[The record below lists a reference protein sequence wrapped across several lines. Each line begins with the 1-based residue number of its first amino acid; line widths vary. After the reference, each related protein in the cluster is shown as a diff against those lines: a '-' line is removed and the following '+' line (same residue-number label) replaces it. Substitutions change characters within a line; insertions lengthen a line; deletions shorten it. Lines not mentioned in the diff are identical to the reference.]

1 MVLSRSAINRLG
13 KSIKDSCDVNQV
25 VRSDVFL
32 EYRSLGSVVQNE
44 FHKSIADLLPNRSVS
59 SRVKTIGTI
68 KEKLQR
74 EQSLQLSNMDDAVG
88 IRVTSDMT
96 LYEQDEVAG
105 QILTVY
111 PDSVVKDRRLHP
123 TSGYRA
129 LHIIVKHEII
139 RVEIQIRTEIQS
151 IWANAFERLAD
162 DWGRQI
168 RYGGDPNCD
177 IHGIVSKRKDY
188 VQSLSD
194 ISLNELA
201 FLEREISQVSE
212 SMVKNRVQRDT
223 SFDRRKTKP
232 RTKEEARRA
241 FILNHVDHLAS
252 VSSNKIEEARSYLR
266 LLVLEAVNES
276 LSIE

>member
-1 MVLSRSAINRLG
+1 MALSRSAINRLG
-13 KSIKDSCDVNQV
+13 KTIRDSDDVSQI

-32 EYRSLGSVVQNE
+32 EYRSLGAEVQSD
-44 FHKSIADLLPNRSVS
+44 FHRSIVDLLPNRSVS

-88 IRVTSDMT
+88 IRVTGDMN
-96 LYEQDEVAG
+96 LYEQDEVARRL
-105 QILTVY
+105 LTVY
-111 PDSVVKDRRLHP
+111 PDAVVKDRRLSP

-129 LHIIVKHEII
+129 LHLIVKHETLHI
-139 RVEIQIRTEIQS
+139 EIQIRTEIQS
-151 IWANAFERLAD
+151 IWANAYERLAD

-177 IHGIVSKRKDY
+177 IHGVVSKRRDY
-188 VQSLSD
+188 VQSLSE

-201 FLEREISQVSE
+201 FLENEISRVSE
-212 SMVKNRVQRDT
+212 SMANNRVQRDK
-223 SFDRRKTKP
+223 SSDRIKAKP
-232 RTKEEARRA
+232 RTKEEARMA
-241 FILNHVDHLAS
+241 FMMNQIDHLAT

-266 LLVLEAVNES
+266 LLVLESVNES

>member
-1 MVLSRSAINRLG
+1 MALSRSAINRLG
-13 KSIKDSCDVNQV
+13 KTIRDSDDVSQI
-25 VRSDVFL
+25 VRSDAFL
-32 EYRSLGSVVQNE
+32 EYRSLGAEVQSH
-44 FHKSIADLLPNRSVS
+44 FHRSIVDLLPNRSIS

-88 IRVTSDMT
+88 IRVTGDMA
-96 LYEQDEVAG
+96 LYEQDEVARRL
-105 QILTVY
+105 LTVY
-111 PDSVVKDRRLHP
+111 PDSVIKDRRLNP

-129 LHIIVKHEII
+129 LHLIVKHEILHI
-139 RVEIQIRTEIQS
+139 EIQIRTEIQS

-177 IHGIVSKRKDY
+177 IHGIVSKRRDY
-188 VQSLSD
+188 VQSLSE

-201 FLEREISQVSE
+201 FLESEISQVSE
-212 SMVKNRVQRDT
+212 SINTRVQPDK
-223 SFDRRKTKP
+223 SFDRKRAKP
-232 RTKEEARRA
+232 RTKEEARLA
-241 FILNHVDHLAS
+241 FMMNQIDHLAS

-276 LSIE
+276 LTIE

>member
-1 MVLSRSAINRLG
+1 VALSRSAINRLG
-13 KSIKDSCDVNQV
+13 KTIRDSDDVSQI

-32 EYRSLGSVVQNE
+32 EYRSIGAGVQSE
-44 FHKSIADLLPNRSVS
+44 FHRSIVDLLPDHSVS

-96 LYEQDEVAG
+96 LYAQDEIARRL
-105 QILTVY
+105 LTVY
-111 PDSVVKDRRLHP
+111 PDSVVKDRRLNP

-129 LHIIVKHEII
+129 LHLIVRHEILHI
-139 RVEIQIRTEIQS
+139 EIQIRTEIQS

-168 RYGGDPNCD
+168 RYGGDPTCD
-177 IHGIVSKRKDY
+177 VHGIVSKRRDY
-188 VQSLSD
+188 VQSLAE

-201 FLEREISQVSE
+201 FLENEISQVSE
-212 SMVKNRVQRDT
+212 SATKNRVQRERT
-223 SFDRRKTKP
+223 IDRIRAKP
-232 RTKEEARRA
+232 RTKEEARIA
-241 FILNHVDHLAS
+241 FMIDRIDHLEL
-252 VSSNKIEEARSYLR
+252 VTNNKIGEARSSLR

-276 LSIE
+276 LAIE